1 MILKITILEKK
12 NRKLIG
18 LKDNNNKYNNV
29 ICEFIKQ
36 IKKTI
41 KNYNEMSF
49 YFKKFETKKKR
60 I

>member
-36 IKKTI
+36 IKK
-41 KNYNEMSF
+41 NN
-49 YFKKFETKKKR
+49 KKLQ
-60 I
+60 